1 MFLPTVGITD
11 SVEFE
16 GDGVRGVLGSPNFM
30 GHGWTGWVACM
41 DYSLSSAC
49 KTGGHQFSA
58 FFFFFYSTCFCIGS
72 YSSPTFPFCLPT
84 KRRFVYTNIMLG
96 VALRPLLLPGCRIYN
111 LFAVKTSPRILV
123 LHDDDD
129 VCICSATPNIILR
142 ASVTN

>member
-58 FFFFFYSTCFCIGS
+58 FFFFFIQLVSVLEVIQAQLFLSVCLQSGVLYI
-72 YSSPTFPFCLPT
+72 PTLC
-84 KRRFVYTNIMLG
+84 
-96 VALRPLLLPGCRIYN
+96 
-111 LFAVKTSPRILV
+111 LV
-123 LHDDDD
+123 LRCVHCFSPDAEFIISLPLKHLLASSH
-129 VCICSATPNIILR
+129 CMMTMTSAYAVPHRI
-142 ASVTN
+142 